1 MGWFWQEK
9 GATQLPARSA
19 TLVAPDFETDSTS
32 SPAISATS
40 LLTPENVLSTA
51 VLTSGILLVRSL
63 YRYHLRRIPN
73 NASLPPSLLDHSS
86 LNSTAAPSL
95 IPRFRRQSLYGYTTV
110 SQIAD
115 PDNFRFYHAPLGRL
129 ALWSTSLRPIPSA
142 RSDLK
147 GQTLSVRLAGID
159 APELAH
165 FGKPAQPHAEEALK
179 HLQYIIADRGKGWV
193 RVFPLRRDQYE
204 RVVGTAFVRRR
215 LLTLK
220 EDGVFRRTFGGWRWG
235 DERRSGL
242 LGPVW
247 HVNVGLEMVRR
258 GWATVYEGKIGVE
271 WGSKGME
278 AVYREAEKR
287 AKAERLGIWVDLKQ
301 GDGVLGLKKAAGV
314 GEWSN
319 VLMPWRWFGAEKAA
333 KKSKG
338 SIVETPREYKLR
350 MKAADAE
357 HAPVVAAKASKAS
370 VKP

>member
-9 GATQLPARSA
+9 DAAKLSPRSA
-19 TLVAPDFETDSTS
+19 TLTTPESSIDSTS
-32 SPAISATS
+32 SPSFSATS

-51 VLTSGILLVRSL
+51 ILTSGILLVRSV
-63 YRYHLRRIPN
+63 YRYHLRRISN
-73 NASLPPSLLDHSS
+73 NASLPSSLLDHSS
-86 LNSTAAPSL
+86 KSGTAAPSL
-95 IPRFRRQSLYGYTTV
+95 IPRLRRQSLFGYTTTP
-110 SQIAD
+110 QIAD

-129 ALWSTSLRPIPSA
+129 ALWSTSFRPIPSA
-142 RSDLK
+142 RSELK

-179 HLQYIIADRGKGWV
+179 HLQYIIADRGKGRV

-215 LLTLK
+215 ILTLK
-220 EDGVFRRTFGGWRWG
+220 EDGVVRRVFGGWRWG

-242 LGPVW
+242 HGPVW

-278 AVYREAEKR
+278 GVYREAEKR
-287 AKAERLGIWVDLKQ
+287 AKAERLGIWVDLK
-301 GDGVLGLKKAAGV
+301 GSDGVLGLKKAASG
-314 GEWSN
+314 GWSS
-319 VLMPWRWFGAEKAA
+319 VLMPWRWFVAEKEV
-333 KKSKG
+333 KKRKESV
-338 SIVETPREYKLR
+338 VETPREYKLR
-350 MKAADAE
+350 MKAGDAE
-357 HAPVVAAKASKAS
+357 HAPVAAARTSKAS